1 MAWGHPLFWDLIR
14 MSSHPLTELPQE
26 QLDWISRFTD
36 RLRLEQP
43 EFGKEDRGIVLNDL
57 ARDAWERGDWRSLGP
72 EAAADRWL
80 ERRSL
85 D

>member
-1 MAWGHPLFWDLIR
+1 
-14 MSSHPLTELPQE
+14 MSSHPLTGLPQE

-43 EFGKEDRGIVLNDL
+43 ELGKEDRGIVLNDL
-57 ARDAWERGDWRSLGP
+57 ARAAWERADWRSLAP